1 MEVYKTFGIVMPR
14 NTGQQ
19 GTGNFGKNTQF
30 SPQSNKEEKLQALK
44 KMDIGDLIYVPG
56 HVLMYIGDVNGEPY
70 VIHDVSVFRYIDD
83 NGKYYEG
90 ILNGV
95 SVTPLIP
102 LYGSRESSYVDLL
115 YNIKSIR

>member
-1 MEVYKTFGIVMPR
+1 MEVYKSFGIVMPR

-19 GTGNFGKNTQF
+19 GTGNFGENTRF
-30 SPQSNKEEKLQALK
+30 SPQSSNEEKLQALK

-70 VIHDVSVFRYIDD
+70 VIHDVSVFRYIDED
-83 NGKYYEG
+83 GKYYEG

-95 SVTPLIP
+95 SVTPLVP
-102 LYGSRESSYVDLL
+102 LYGSRESSYVDLI